1 MRPPRDPVA
10 NADAN
15 AVAVDPAATRSSLV
29 RRLGD
34 WGDDGGWQEF
44 FDTYWKLIYSVAV
57 RAGLSD
63 AEARDVVQDTVVA
76 VARRMKAGGYDRAKG
91 SFKNWL
97 CLIAR
102 RRIIDH
108 FRRRT
113 DPALRAPSGSD
124 DDPDR
129 TDLLARV
136 PDPAGGDLDRVW
148 EEEWRRNLLDAAL
161 DRVRRDVSPKQF
173 QIYDLSVLRGMPLGE
188 VGRLLKVNAAQVYL
202 ARHRV
207 GRLLRAEVARLESR
221 AEESPVPT

>member
-1 MRPPRDPVA
+1 MG
-10 NADAN
+10 N

-57 RAGLSD
+57 RSGLSD

-76 VARRMKAGGYDRAKG
+76 VAKQMQAGGYDRAKG

-113 DPALRAPSGSD
+113 DPAIRVPAGA
-124 DDPDR
+124 DPDPDQ
-129 TDLLARV
+129 TDLIARV

-161 DRVRRDVSPKQF
+161 DRVRRAVSPKQF
-173 QIYDLSVLRGMPLGE
+173 QIYDLSVLRGMPVGE
-188 VGRLLKVNAAQVYL
+188 VGRFLKVNAAQVYL

-207 GRLLRAEVARLESR
+207 GRLLRAELTRLESR
-221 AEESPVPT
+221 AEAPAVPT